1 MTGIILAVLIA
12 VIVYPQ
18 ARNAWGNVPAVVITA
33 VGMGLALTIGLFALP
48 FFALGLYARHVPCK
62 RPWPAAT
69 SRARSATVA
78 TEDLV

>member
-48 FFALGLYARHVPCK
+48 FFALGLYARHVAMQKAMAGSDEP
-62 RPWPAAT
+62 
-69 SRARSATVA
+69 RALGDRG
-78 TEDLV
+78 D